1 MALNPA
7 VPITLP
13 LGSTG
18 LVASRLG
25 LGLAALGRPAYI
37 NLGRSRDLG
46 RDRGVADLEQRCHEV
61 LDAAYAAG
69 VRYFDAARSYGMAER
84 FLGTWLRAHQPSR
97 DAITIGSKWGYTYVG
112 SWKLDARVH
121 EVKDHSLETLRRQ
134 IVESRSLLGD
144 YLRLYQ
150 VHSATLDSRVL
161 ENTAVLRELLR
172 LQSCGPGP
180 SAVEGPGPGGVEGP
194 GPSGVEGPG
203 PGGVEGPGPSG
214 VEGLVIGLSVSGP
227 NQADVIRRALDV
239 SVDGRN
245 PFQAVQATW
254 NLLEP
259 SAGGALA
266 DAKARGWVVIVKEAL
281 ANGRLTD
288 RAEGEYAGALR
299 TLADS
304 HAASVD
310 AVALGA
316 ALSNRWADVV
326 LSGAVTTGQL
336 ESNLRAL
343 ALATSLTEWP
353 AMAESPPDYWTRR
366 GALPWQ

>member
-1 MALNPA
+1 
-7 VPITLP
+7 
-13 LGSTG
+13 
-18 LVASRLG
+18 
-25 LGLAALGRPAYI
+25 
-37 NLGRSRDLG
+37 
-46 RDRGVADLEQRCHEV
+46 
-61 LDAAYAAG
+61 
-69 VRYFDAARSYGMAER
+69 
-84 FLGTWLRAHQPSR
+84 
-97 DAITIGSKWGYTYVG
+97 
-112 SWKLDARVH
+112 
-121 EVKDHSLETLRRQ
+121 
-134 IVESRSLLGD
+134 
-144 YLRLYQ
+144 
-150 VHSATLDSRVL
+150 
-161 ENTAVLRELLR
+161 
-172 LQSCGPGP
+172 
-180 SAVEGPGPGGVEGP
+180 
-194 GPSGVEGPG
+194 
-203 PGGVEGPGPSG
+203 
-214 VEGLVIGLSVSGP
+214 
-227 NQADVIRRALDV
+227 VIRRALDV

>member
-172 LQSCGPGP
+172 LQLCGPRP
-180 SAVEGPGPGGVEGP
+180 SGVEGP